1 MKRKKLLALVLALC
15 LATSTAFIGCSR
27 DNSGNDGNNVE
38 NSTDKNND
46 NTENNGNTG
55 NSGQSK

>member
-1 MKRKKLLALVLALC
+1 MKRKKLLALMLALC

-27 DNSGNDGNNVE
+27 DNSGNDGNNIE
-38 NSTDKNND
+38 NATDNN
-46 NTENNGNTG
+46 NNSMESNGSSG